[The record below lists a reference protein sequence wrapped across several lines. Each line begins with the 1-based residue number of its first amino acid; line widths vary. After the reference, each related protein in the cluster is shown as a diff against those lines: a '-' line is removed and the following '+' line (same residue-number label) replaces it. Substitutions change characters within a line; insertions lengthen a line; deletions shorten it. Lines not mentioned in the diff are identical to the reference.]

1 MDFIKR
7 NILTD
12 SFLLA
17 NIINTFLGCLE
28 YQPMPSITVTRAYIV
43 IDMSSY
49 LFVFIRQN
57 QNLYRLTFAIDKHV
71 HRVTHHPHHYISEN
85 HFLHTMEQNVRAG
98 DN

>member
-28 YQPMPSITVTRAYIV
+28 YQPMPSITVTPRV
-43 IDMSSY
+43 
-49 LFVFIRQN
+49 
-57 QNLYRLTFAIDKHV
+57 YR
-71 HRVTHHPHHYISEN
+71 Y
-85 HFLHTMEQNVRAG
+85 
-98 DN
+98 

>member
-28 YQPMPSITVTRAYIV
+28 YQPMPSKLSRRDV
-43 IDMSSY
+43 
-49 LFVFIRQN
+49 
-57 QNLYRLTFAIDKHV
+57 YR
-71 HRVTHHPHHYISEN
+71 Y
-85 HFLHTMEQNVRAG
+85 
-98 DN
+98 